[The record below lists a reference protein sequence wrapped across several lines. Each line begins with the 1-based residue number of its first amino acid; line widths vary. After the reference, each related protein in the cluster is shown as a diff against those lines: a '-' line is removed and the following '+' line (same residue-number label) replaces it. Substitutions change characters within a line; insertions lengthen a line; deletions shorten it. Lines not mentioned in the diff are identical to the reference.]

1 MGIKGLLPFL
11 KNASVPINLAD
22 FSGYVAAVDVYCWIH
37 RSSYSCAS
45 DLALGIPTDQ
55 YVRYVVKYINLMK
68 TCNVKPILVFDGSDL
83 PSKAE
88 TDLRRRET
96 KELNRKKAAEFLMK
110 GNKAAAQE
118 CFERSVFVTSEM
130 AYEVLRA
137 ARNMGVDCIVAPYEA
152 DAQLAYLNRT
162 GYADLVITEDSDLL
176 LFGCRQVI
184 FKLDLSGSGVL
195 VAAASGICECCGI
208 PASQFTESKFRFMGI
223 MAGCDYFSGIP
234 GIGLTTAAKILRQTR
249 ITNFR
254 ELLSKLGFYTKL
266 SRNAL
271 AKDSTDVIDTGNG
284 RDKRKNVKTASH
296 NKSSQISESLL
307 NAAVRAERTFRLQ
320 VIFDIAS
327 RCQKRF
333 SEPTPEDID
342 EELHNLN
349 GLNESDGDEVDLFS
363 YAGRVLK
370 DNEKAFNRAVG
381 NINYSDDTV
390 MDNYNPCTS
399 KHNSVQVNG
408 TIIGHS
414 TIQTKIQSCELRPNP
429 DRLKLSIWDKNYPT
443 QKFWLRRSQN
453 GCIEPVSD
461 FFSIDAD
468 FSSVDKENENFLE
481 KSPIKKVELKNAQS
495 TCGRRILIP
504 TTIQQSL
511 KTLRNSISV
520 PQIEPQNA
528 AKRLCLGLNSST
540 VNDTCDVLQVY
551 SQTEEFPTTPKLKD
565 RNQLSS
571 SIVSASC
578 YFPIQEKSDDVAKAI
593 DNAMDNLSDDDNDDN
608 LERSETSRSPVFYKA
623 NSNPFRIASES
634 YLCKSKVNIA
644 NNFDISVKSN
654 NENKDNSPV
663 VPSNNMQSTCRRS
676 FDFKHFQYKK
686 PSQPLWANSSSV
698 EPNNKRP
705 NSFNSLTSVL
715 DQSETELQDSCSST
729 ESSPSFL
736 NSHKVVSHTSSLPNG
751 KITCNRFSENSN
763 QNSSVQNSHV
773 SDPVL
778 LLDASTLG
786 SKQDSVSK
794 LSSNVFKSKHS
805 SHSKISNKNRI
816 PLVQSSNLDSFFQ
829 KWKFK

>member
-37 RSSYSCAS
+37 RSSYACAS

-68 TCNVKPILVFDGSDL
+68 SCNVKPILVFDGSDL

-88 TDLRRRET
+88 TDSKRRET
-96 KELNRKKAAEFLMK
+96 KELNRKKAAEYLMK
-110 GNKAAAQE
+110 GDKAAAQE

-137 ARNMGVDCIVAPYEA
+137 ARNMGVDCVIAPYEA

-162 GYADLVITEDSDLL
+162 GYADFVITEDSDLL
-176 LFGCRQVI
+176 LFGCRQVV

-234 GIGLTTAAKILRQTR
+234 GIGLNTAAKILRQTR

-266 SRNAL
+266 SNNAL
-271 AKDSTDVIDTGNG
+271 AKDDTEVVNTKNT
-284 RDKRKNVKTASH
+284 RDKRQNVKTVNY

-342 EELHNLN
+342 EELHNLDELK
-349 GLNESDGDEVDLFS
+349 GPNEDEVDLFS

-370 DNEKAFNRAVG
+370 DNEKAFNRALG
-381 NINYSDDTV
+381 NISYSDDTII
-390 MDNYNPCTS
+390 DNYYPCTS
-399 KHNSVQVNG
+399 KNNSMQVNG
-408 TIIGHS
+408 AIIGHS
-414 TIQTKIQSCELRPNP
+414 TIQTKVQSSGLRPNP
-429 DRLKLSIWDKNYPT
+429 DRLKISIWDKSYPI

-461 FFSIDAD
+461 FSSTDSD
-468 FSSVDKENENFLE
+468 FSSTGKENKDPVE
-481 KSPIKKVELKNAQS
+481 KSPIKKLELKKTQS
-495 TCGRRILIP
+495 TCGRRILVP
-504 TTIQQSL
+504 AAIQQSL
-511 KTLRNSISV
+511 KNLRNSMSV
-520 PQIEPQNA
+520 PQIEHQDSP
-528 AKRLCLGLNSST
+528 KRPCLGLNNST
-540 VNDTCDVLQVY
+540 VDDTSDVLQVY
-551 SQTEEFPTTPKLKD
+551 GQSEEFPLTPKLKD
-565 RNQLSS
+565 RNHLSS
-571 SIVSASC
+571 SIVSASG
-578 YFPIQEKSDDVAKAI
+578 YFPIQEKSDVPKAI
-593 DNAMDNLSDDDNDDN
+593 DDAINNSLNDDNDD
-608 LERSETSRSPVFYKA
+608 LGRSQTSRSPVFYKA
-623 NSNPFRIASES
+623 SSNPFRIASEL
-634 YLCKSKVNIA
+634 YLCKSKEKVD
-644 NNFDISVKSN
+644 NNFDISVMLN
-654 NENKDNSPV
+654 DERKDCSSIV
-663 VPSNNMQSTCRRS
+663 FSSNMQSGCRRS
-676 FDFKHFQYKK
+676 LDFKYKK
-686 PSQPLWANSSSV
+686 PCQLWGNSSSI
-698 EPNNKRP
+698 ESNNKQS
-705 NSFNSLTSVL
+705 NSSDSLIPDL
-715 DQSETELQDSCSST
+715 NKWETELQDSSSST

-736 NSHKVVSHTSSLPNG
+736 NSHKVASHTSSLPNG
-751 KITCNRFSENSN
+751 KTTCNRLSLISN
-763 QNSSVQNSHV
+763 RSSSVQNPHV
-773 SDPVL
+773 SDVTLPNASI
-778 LLDASTLG
+778 LDVKHNSI
-786 SKQDSVSK
+786 SK
-794 LSSNVFKSKHS
+794 LSNNNLNSKQHS
-805 SHSKISNKNRI
+805 SHSKISGKNRL
-816 PLVQSSNLDSFFQ
+816 PSVQSSTLDSFFQ

>member
-37 RSSYSCAS
+37 RSSYACAS

-68 TCNVKPILVFDGSDL
+68 SCNVKPILVFDGLDL

-88 TDLRRRET
+88 TDSKRRET
-96 KELNRKKAAEFLMK
+96 KELNRKKAAEYLMK
-110 GNKAAAQE
+110 GDKAAAQE

-137 ARNMGVDCIVAPYEA
+137 ARNMGVDCVIAPYEA

-162 GYADLVITEDSDLL
+162 GYADFVITEDSDLL
-176 LFGCRQVI
+176 LFGCRQVV

-234 GIGLTTAAKILRQTR
+234 GIGLNTAAKILRQTR

-266 SRNAL
+266 SNNAL
-271 AKDSTDVIDTGNG
+271 AKDDTEVVNTKNT
-284 RDKRKNVKTASH
+284 RDKRQNVKTANY

-342 EELHNLN
+342 EELHNLDELK
-349 GLNESDGDEVDLFS
+349 GSNEDEVDLFS

-370 DNEKAFNRAVG
+370 DNEKAFNRALG
-381 NINYSDDTV
+381 NISYSDDTII
-390 MDNYNPCTS
+390 DNYYPCTS
-399 KHNSVQVNG
+399 KNNSMQVNG
-408 TIIGHS
+408 AIIGHS
-414 TIQTKIQSCELRPNP
+414 TIQTKVQSSGLRPNP
-429 DRLKLSIWDKNYPT
+429 DRLKISIWDKSYPI

-461 FFSIDAD
+461 FSSIDSD
-468 FSSVDKENENFLE
+468 FSSTGKENKDPVE
-481 KSPIKKVELKNAQS
+481 KSPIKKLELKKTQS
-495 TCGRRILIP
+495 TCGRRILVP
-504 TTIQQSL
+504 AAIQQSL
-511 KTLRNSISV
+511 KNLRNSMSV
-520 PQIEPQNA
+520 PQIEHQDSP
-528 AKRLCLGLNSST
+528 KRPCLGLNNST
-540 VNDTCDVLQVY
+540 VDDTSDVLQVY
-551 SQTEEFPTTPKLKD
+551 GQSEEFPVTPKLKD
-565 RNQLSS
+565 RNHLSS
-571 SIVSASC
+571 TIVSASG
-578 YFPIQEKSDDVAKAI
+578 YFPIQEKIDVPKAI
-593 DNAMDNLSDDDNDDN
+593 DDVINNSLNDDNDD
-608 LERSETSRSPVFYKA
+608 LGRSQTSRSPVFYKA

-634 YLCKSKVNIA
+634 YLCKSKEKVD
-644 NNFDISVKSN
+644 NNFDISVMLN
-654 NENKDNSPV
+654 DERKDCSSIV
-663 VPSNNMQSTCRRS
+663 FSSNMQSGCRRS
-676 FDFKHFQYKK
+676 LDFKYKK
-686 PSQPLWANSSSV
+686 PCQLWGNSSSI
-698 EPNNKRP
+698 ESNNKQS
-705 NSFNSLTSVL
+705 NSSDSLTPDL
-715 DQSETELQDSCSST
+715 NKWETELQDSSSST

-736 NSHKVVSHTSSLPNG
+736 NSHKVASHNSSLPNG
-751 KITCNRFSENSN
+751 KTTCNRLSQISN
-763 QNSSVQNSHV
+763 LSSSVQNPHV
-773 SDPVL
+773 SDVTLPNASI
-778 LLDASTLG
+778 LD
-786 SKQDSVSK
+786 SKHNSISK
-794 LSSNVFKSKHS
+794 LSNNNLNSKQHS
-805 SHSKISNKNRI
+805 SHSKISGKNRL
-816 PLVQSSNLDSFFQ
+816 PSVQSSTLDSFFQ

>member
-37 RSSYSCAS
+37 RSSYACAS

-68 TCNVKPILVFDGSDL
+68 SCNVKPILVFDGSDL

-88 TDLRRRET
+88 TDSKRRET
-96 KELNRKKAAEFLMK
+96 KELNRKKAAEYLMK
-110 GNKAAAQE
+110 GDKAAAQE

-137 ARNMGVDCIVAPYEA
+137 ARNMGVDCVIAPYEA

-162 GYADLVITEDSDLL
+162 GYADFVITEDSDLL
-176 LFGCRQVI
+176 LFGCRQVV

-234 GIGLTTAAKILRQTR
+234 GIGLNTAAKILRQTR

-266 SRNAL
+266 SNNAL
-271 AKDSTDVIDTGNG
+271 AKDDTEVVNTKNT
-284 RDKRKNVKTASH
+284 RDKRQNVKTANY

-342 EELHNLN
+342 EELHNLDELK
-349 GLNESDGDEVDLFS
+349 GSNEDEVDLFS

-370 DNEKAFNRAVG
+370 DNQKAFNRALG
-381 NINYSDDTV
+381 NISYSDDTII
-390 MDNYNPCTS
+390 DNYYPCTS
-399 KHNSVQVNG
+399 KNNSMQVNG
-408 TIIGHS
+408 AIIGHS
-414 TIQTKIQSCELRPNP
+414 TIQTKVQSSGLRPNP
-429 DRLKLSIWDKNYPT
+429 DRLKISIWDKSYPI

-461 FFSIDAD
+461 FSSTDSD
-468 FSSVDKENENFLE
+468 FSSTGKENKDPVE
-481 KSPIKKVELKNAQS
+481 KSPIKKLELKKTQS
-495 TCGRRILIP
+495 TCGRRILVP
-504 TTIQQSL
+504 AAIQQSL
-511 KTLRNSISV
+511 KNLRNSMSV
-520 PQIEPQNA
+520 PQIEHQDSP
-528 AKRLCLGLNSST
+528 KRPCLGLNNST
-540 VNDTCDVLQVY
+540 VDDTSDVLQVY
-551 SQTEEFPTTPKLKD
+551 GQSEEFPVTLKLKD
-565 RNQLSS
+565 RNHLSS
-571 SIVSASC
+571 SIVSASG
-578 YFPIQEKSDDVAKAI
+578 YFPIQEKSDVPKAI
-593 DNAMDNLSDDDNDDN
+593 DDAIINSLNGDNDD
-608 LERSETSRSPVFYKA
+608 LGRSQTSRSPVFYKA

-634 YLCKSKVNIA
+634 YLCKSKEKVD
-644 NNFDISVKSN
+644 NNFDISVMLN
-654 NENKDNSPV
+654 DERKDCSSIV
-663 VPSNNMQSTCRRS
+663 FSSNMQSGCRRS
-676 FDFKHFQYKK
+676 LDFKYKK
-686 PSQPLWANSSSV
+686 PCQLWGNSSSI
-698 EPNNKRP
+698 ESNNKQS
-705 NSFNSLTSVL
+705 NSSDSLTPDL
-715 DQSETELQDSCSST
+715 NKWETELQDSSSST

-736 NSHKVVSHTSSLPNG
+736 NSHKVASHTSSLPNG
-751 KITCNRFSENSN
+751 KTTCNRLSQISN
-763 QNSSVQNSHV
+763 RSSSVQNPHV
-773 SDPVL
+773 SDVTLPNASI
-778 LLDASTLG
+778 LDVKHNSI
-786 SKQDSVSK
+786 SK
-794 LSSNVFKSKHS
+794 LSNNNLNSKQHS
-805 SHSKISNKNRI
+805 SHSKISGKNRL
-816 PLVQSSNLDSFFQ
+816 PSVQSSTLDSFFQ

>member
-37 RSSYSCAS
+37 RSSYACAS

-68 TCNVKPILVFDGSDL
+68 SCNVKPILVFDGSDL

-88 TDLRRRET
+88 TDSKRRET
-96 KELNRKKAAEFLMK
+96 KELNRKKAAEYLMK
-110 GNKAAAQE
+110 GDKAAAQE

-137 ARNMGVDCIVAPYEA
+137 ARNMGVDCVIAPYEA

-162 GYADLVITEDSDLL
+162 GYADFVITEDSDLL
-176 LFGCRQVI
+176 LFGCRQVV

-234 GIGLTTAAKILRQTR
+234 GIGLNTAAKILRQTR

-266 SRNAL
+266 SNNAL
-271 AKDSTDVIDTGNG
+271 AKDDTEVVNTKNT
-284 RDKRKNVKTASH
+284 RDKRQNVKTANY

-342 EELHNLN
+342 EELHNLDELK
-349 GLNESDGDEVDLFS
+349 GSNEDEVDLFS

-370 DNEKAFNRAVG
+370 DNQKAFNRALG
-381 NINYSDDTV
+381 NISYSDDTII
-390 MDNYNPCTS
+390 DNYYPCTS
-399 KHNSVQVNG
+399 KNNSMQVNG
-408 TIIGHS
+408 AIIGHS
-414 TIQTKIQSCELRPNP
+414 TIQTKVQSSGLRPNP
-429 DRLKLSIWDKNYPT
+429 DRLKISIWDKSYPI

-461 FFSIDAD
+461 FSSTDSD
-468 FSSVDKENENFLE
+468 FSSTGKENKDPVE
-481 KSPIKKVELKNAQS
+481 KSPMKKLELKKTQS
-495 TCGRRILIP
+495 TCGRRILVP
-504 TTIQQSL
+504 AAIQQSL
-511 KTLRNSISV
+511 KNLRNSMSV
-520 PQIEPQNA
+520 PQIEHQDSP
-528 AKRLCLGLNSST
+528 KRPCLGLNNST
-540 VNDTCDVLQVY
+540 VDDTSDVLQVY
-551 SQTEEFPTTPKLKD
+551 GQSEEFPVTPKLKD
-565 RNQLSS
+565 RNHLSS
-571 SIVSASC
+571 SIVSASG
-578 YFPIQEKSDDVAKAI
+578 YFPIQEKSDVPKAI
-593 DNAMDNLSDDDNDDN
+593 DDAIINSLNDDNDD
-608 LERSETSRSPVFYKA
+608 LGRSQTSRSPVFYKA

-634 YLCKSKVNIA
+634 YLCKSKEKVD
-644 NNFDISVKSN
+644 NNFDISVMLSD
-654 NENKDNSPV
+654 ERKDCSSMV
-663 VPSNNMQSTCRRS
+663 FSSNMQSGCRRS
-676 FDFKHFQYKK
+676 LDFKYKK
-686 PSQPLWANSSSV
+686 PCQLWGNSSSI
-698 EPNNKRP
+698 ESNNKQS
-705 NSFNSLTSVL
+705 NSSDSLTPDL
-715 DQSETELQDSCSST
+715 NKWETELQDSSSST

-736 NSHKVVSHTSSLPNG
+736 NSHKVASHTSSLPNG
-751 KITCNRFSENSN
+751 KTTCNRLSQISN
-763 QNSSVQNSHV
+763 RSSSVQNPHV
-773 SDPVL
+773 SDVTLPNASI
-778 LLDASTLG
+778 LDVKHNSI
-786 SKQDSVSK
+786 SK
-794 LSSNVFKSKHS
+794 LSNNNLNSKQHS
-805 SHSKISNKNRI
+805 SHSKISGKNRL
-816 PLVQSSNLDSFFQ
+816 PSVQSSTLDSFFQ

>member
-37 RSSYSCAS
+37 RSSYACAS

-68 TCNVKPILVFDGSDL
+68 SCNVKPILVFDGSDL

-88 TDLRRRET
+88 TDSKRRET
-96 KELNRKKAAEFLMK
+96 KELNRKKAAEYLMK
-110 GNKAAAQE
+110 GDKAAAQE

-137 ARNMGVDCIVAPYEA
+137 ARNMGVDCVIAPYEA

-162 GYADLVITEDSDLL
+162 GYADFVITEDSDLL
-176 LFGCRQVI
+176 LFGCRQVV

-234 GIGLTTAAKILRQTR
+234 GIGLNTAAKILRQTR

-266 SRNAL
+266 SNNAL
-271 AKDSTDVIDTGNG
+271 AKDDTEVVNTKNT
-284 RDKRKNVKTASH
+284 RDKRQNVKTANY

-342 EELHNLN
+342 EELHNLDELK
-349 GLNESDGDEVDLFS
+349 GSNEDEVDLFS

-370 DNEKAFNRAVG
+370 DNQKAFNRALG
-381 NINYSDDTV
+381 NISYSDDTII
-390 MDNYNPCTS
+390 DNYYPCTS
-399 KHNSVQVNG
+399 KNNSMQVNG
-408 TIIGHS
+408 AIIGHS
-414 TIQTKIQSCELRPNP
+414 TIQTKVQSSGLRPNP
-429 DRLKLSIWDKNYPT
+429 DRLKISIWDKSYPI

-461 FFSIDAD
+461 FSSTDSD
-468 FSSVDKENENFLE
+468 FSSTGKENKDPVE
-481 KSPIKKVELKNAQS
+481 KSPIKKLELKKTQS
-495 TCGRRILIP
+495 TCGRRILVP
-504 TTIQQSL
+504 AAIQQSL
-511 KTLRNSISV
+511 KNLRNSMSV
-520 PQIEPQNA
+520 PQIEHQDSP
-528 AKRLCLGLNSST
+528 KRPCLGLNNST
-540 VNDTCDVLQVY
+540 VDDTSDVLQVY
-551 SQTEEFPTTPKLKD
+551 GQSEEFPVTPKLKD
-565 RNQLSS
+565 RNHLSS
-571 SIVSASC
+571 SIVSASG
-578 YFPIQEKSDDVAKAI
+578 YFPIQEKSDVPKAI
-593 DNAMDNLSDDDNDDN
+593 DDAIINSLNGDNDD
-608 LERSETSRSPVFYKA
+608 LGRSQTSRSPVFYKA

-634 YLCKSKVNIA
+634 YLCKSKEKVD
-644 NNFDISVKSN
+644 NNFDISVMLN
-654 NENKDNSPV
+654 DERKDCSSIV
-663 VPSNNMQSTCRRS
+663 FSSNMQSGCRRS
-676 FDFKHFQYKK
+676 LDFKYKK
-686 PSQPLWANSSSV
+686 PCQLWGNSSSI
-698 EPNNKRP
+698 ESNNKQS
-705 NSFNSLTSVL
+705 NSSDSLTPDL
-715 DQSETELQDSCSST
+715 NKWETELQDSSSST

-736 NSHKVVSHTSSLPNG
+736 NSHKVASHTSSLPNG
-751 KITCNRFSENSN
+751 KTTCSRLSQISNRS
-763 QNSSVQNSHV
+763 SSVQNPHV
-773 SDPVL
+773 SDVTLPNASI
-778 LLDASTLG
+778 LDVKHNSI
-786 SKQDSVSK
+786 SK
-794 LSSNVFKSKHS
+794 LSNNNLNSKQHS
-805 SHSKISNKNRI
+805 SHSKISGKNRL
-816 PLVQSSNLDSFFQ
+816 PSVQSSTLDSFFQ

>member
-11 KNASVPINLAD
+11 KNAAVPVNLAD

-55 YVRYVVKYINLMK
+55 YIRYVIKYINLMK
-68 TCNVKPILVFDGSDL
+68 SCNVKPILVFDGLDL

-88 TDLRRRET
+88 TDLKRREA
-96 KELNRKKAAEFLMK
+96 KELNRKKAAEHLMK

-137 ARNMGVDCIVAPYEA
+137 ARNIGVDCIIAPYEA

-162 GYADLVITEDSDLL
+162 GYADFVITEDSDLL

-254 ELLSKLGFYTKL
+254 ELLSKLGFYVKL
-266 SRNAL
+266 SNHAL
-271 AKDSTDVIDTGNG
+271 AEDNTEVVKCKSANG
-284 RDKRKNVKTASH
+284 KRQNIATASL
-296 NKSSQISESLL
+296 NKSSQISESLI

-320 VIFDIAS
+320 VVFDISS

-342 EELHNLN
+342 EELHSV
-349 GLNESDGDEVDLFS
+349 NELEKSDGNKVDLFA

-370 DNEKAFNRAVG
+370 DNEKAFNLALG
-381 NINYSDDTV
+381 NINYSDGTT
-390 MDNYNPCTS
+390 MDEYYPCTS
-399 KHNSVQVNG
+399 RSNSMQPVQANG
-408 TIIGHS
+408 AIVGHS
-414 TIQTKIQSCELRPNP
+414 SIHTKLQSSDLRPNLE
-429 DRLKLSIWDKNYPT
+429 RLKISIWDKNYPL
-443 QKFWLRRSQN
+443 QKFWLRRSQS
-453 GCIEPVSD
+453 GRIEPISN
-461 FFSIDAD
+461 FLSIGFD
-468 FSSVDKENENFLE
+468 SSIEKENKNPVE
-481 KSPIKKVELKNAQS
+481 KSPMKTLDLKGTQS
-495 TCGRRILIP
+495 TCGRRILVP
-504 TTIQQSL
+504 TAIQQSL
-511 KTLRNSISV
+511 KSLRNCLSLPHVELQDS
-520 PQIEPQNA
+520 
-528 AKRLCLGLNSST
+528 AKRLCLRLSNSS
-540 VNDTCDVLQVY
+540 VDDTCNVLQVY
-551 SQTEEFPTTPKLKD
+551 GQNNEVPTTPNLKD
-565 RNQLSS
+565 RSHLSS

-578 YFPIQEKSDDVAKAI
+578 YFTTEDKTDEVITAVDFITNPRI
-593 DNAMDNLSDDDNDDN
+593 DDDDYG
-608 LERSETSRSPVFYKA
+608 RSQTSRSPVFYKA

-634 YLCKSKVNIA
+634 CSYKSKEKVND
-644 NNFDISVKSN
+644 NLNISPELSN
-654 NENKDNSPV
+654 EYKDYASIT
-663 VPSNNMQSTCRRS
+663 SSDKQSVCRFS
-676 FDFKHFQYKK
+676 FDSKCFQYKK
-686 PSQPLWANSSSV
+686 SYQQPLFADSSSV
-698 EPNNKRP
+698 ESNKQL
-705 NSFNSLTSVL
+705 NSVDSPISDFSKST
-715 DQSETELQDSCSST
+715 TELQDSSSA

-736 NSHKVVSHTSSLPNG
+736 NSHKFVSQIPSLPPN
-751 KITCNRFSENSN
+751 KEIDYCNHFAQNSN
-763 QNSSVQNSHV
+763 RISSVDNSH
-773 SDPVL
+773 
-778 LLDASTLG
+778 ASYTALPKENTP
-786 SKQDSVSK
+786 SFKQDNILK
-794 LSSNVFKSKHS
+794 LSTRDLKSKKPS
-805 SHSKISNKNRI
+805 QSKTAFGKNRV
-816 PLVQSSNLDSFFQ
+816 PVQSSNLDSFFQ